1 MAEDPGNGIVGQLSN
16 AFHSFISGDSFK
28 QGLKDAWNRHFS
40 SAQPQTDHD
49 KAVAEINAQTNAHAN
64 DAANASFAAAQAKM
78 KGESHTYD
86 SNRPQVQVRSR
97 YSK

>member
-1 MAEDPGNGIVGQLSN
+1 MSDDNWGAAEPIRQSIHDLVSK
-16 AFHSFISGDSFK
+16 FT
-28 QGLKDAWNRHFS
+28 GLFGHA
-40 SAQPQTDHD
+40 APAPQTDHD
-49 KAVAEINAQTNAHAN
+49 KAVADINKQAN
-64 DAANASFAAAQAKM
+64 DKAVSDANASFAAAQAKM